1 LTDKELKKLA
11 AEIIAELPEEFR
23 SRVENLEIVVEKRP
37 KKSLLRS
44 LDLDPECDTLFGLY
58 QGVPLPERSATHPP
72 ILPDKITLFSEPL
85 IECFPDPDEFRHQL
99 RLTIVHELAHYFGM
113 DEDEIDDLGY

>member
-1 LTDKELKKLA
+1 LTDKEIKKLA

-37 KKSLLRS
+37 TKSLLRS
-44 LDLDPECDTLFGLY
+44 LDLDPEDDTLFGLY
-58 QGVPLPERSATHPP
+58 QGVPLPERSATNPP

-85 IECFPDPDEFRHQL
+85 IECFPDPDEFRHEL
-99 RLTIVHELAHYFGM
+99 KLTIIHELAHYFGM